1 MNLII
6 KNKQI
11 NGKIEDILN
20 KIKIESYKNLFKDMK
35 PSGDHLMVSCPFHKN
50 GKENHPSFG
59 ILATRKDPKLPF
71 GISHCFTCGKNVNL
85 QGLVAY
91 SLDLSYDEA
100 EDWLVDNFGGDNVD
114 EELPEIILEDPKPSP
129 NMSEDILKLYDY
141 YHPYMWKRKLSKE
154 VVDRFR
160 VGYDKSRNAIT
171 FPVWDAQGNLKFITA
186 RSVNTK
192 RFWIPKNVDKPVYL
206 LNFAIKDGVT
216 SVLITES
223 QINTLYSH
231 SIGYY
236 ALGLFGT
243 GSYTQYRELKRSGI
257 RKFTLCLDG
266 DKGGRLGTKRF
277 IEAMKEDVLIDV
289 VEIPEGKDLN
299 DLSKEEFEALP
310 ILDSYSWLDKYSSKI
325 SEEQSLPNNI

>member
-160 VGYDKSRNAIT
+160 VGYDKFRNAIT

-206 LNFAIKDGVT
+206 LNFAIKDGVKA
-216 SVLITES
+216 LMITEAQLDALTAWS
-223 QINTLYSH
+223 YGFPCCATMGNISNFQIEN
-231 SIGYY
+231 IN
-236 ALGLFGT
+236 
-243 GSYTQYRELKRSGI
+243 KSGI
-257 RKFTLCLDG
+257 RIIITAFDNDDAGDSFTHRFNSLIREDILVYRLEW
-266 DKGGRLGTKRF
+266 DKSK
-277 IEAMKEDVLIDV
+277 
-289 VEIPEGKDLN
+289 KDLN
-299 DLSKEEFEALP
+299 DLSKEEFWDALKN
-310 ILDSYSWLDKYSSKI
+310 LGFKEELNESK
-325 SEEQSLPNNI
+325 